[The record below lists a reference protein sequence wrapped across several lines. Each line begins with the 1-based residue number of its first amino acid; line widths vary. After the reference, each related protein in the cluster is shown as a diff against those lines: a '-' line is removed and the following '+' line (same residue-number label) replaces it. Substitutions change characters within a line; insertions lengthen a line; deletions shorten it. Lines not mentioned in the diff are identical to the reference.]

1 MLNES
6 EFISKSLFAEATQQ
20 MRRIFSSTSIKSLE
34 LECQKNPEEKSL
46 TTIFYQ
52 FLKNFCKIYS
62 LRIAFMS
69 LSLLG
74 KKDLFSNLMNYI
86 FNIIFNRK
94 NFNTAIFVSLVPTIY
109 NLLHKLFN
117 NIIDINSPLFTFVS
131 GVISGFIAIKFE
143 DKTELVKFMILS
155 VLSRIIH
162 SFIYLLAM
170 KNNINPNN
178 TLYSYIG
185 FTIICTIFNFFIYFV
200 PGFKPIQTLANK
212 YTLPTKEDIVELLY
226 YKQKL
231 NLFPEDKVEWV
242 KD

>member
-34 LECQKNPEEKSL
+34 LECNKNPEEKSL
-46 TTIFYQ
+46 VTIFYQ
-52 FLKNFCKIYS
+52 FIKNFCKIYS

-69 LSLLG
+69 LSLIG
-74 KKDLFSNLMNYI
+74 KKDLFSNLMNHI

-94 NFNTAIFVSLVPTIY
+94 NFNTAMFVSLVPTIY

-117 NIIDINSPLFTFVS
+117 NIVDINNPIFTFLS
-131 GVISGFIAIKFE
+131 GAISGLIAIKFE

-162 SFIYLLAM
+162 SILYLIAM

-178 TLYSYIG
+178 SFYSYIG
-185 FTIICTIFNFFIYFV
+185 FTIICTIFNFFIYYV
-200 PGFKPIQTLANK
+200 PGFKPIQNLANK
-212 YTLPTKEDIVELLY
+212 YTLPTKEDIKELLD
-226 YKQKL
+226 YKHKL
-231 NLFPEDKVEWV
+231 NLFPEDKIEWI